1 MRSQILSLMLLKQ
14 MEFARQGRN
23 QHRKGIKKLEVEG
36 GAPVLA
42 EGMYKGRLRNEEIT
56 GCTDL
61 GDIRYLD

>member
-1 MRSQILSLMLLKQ
+1 